1 MTDAVRLPG
10 YGYAAESMAATDHTD
25 DLEKIDVPTL
35 VMCGDVDTVT
45 GTPASQELA
54 GGIPGA
60 VYVTLRGA
68 GHLANQEQPDAFNA
82 WTESFVQITER
93 LRIHSTVT
101 H

>member
-1 MTDAVRLPG
+1 
-10 YGYAAESMAATDHTD
+10 
-25 DLEKIDVPTL
+25 
-35 VMCGDVDTVT
+35 MCGDVDTVT